1 MPRNAVKSISANGG
15 FKINFSSQRNCLRH
29 PLTLPLPSSCMK
41 FHSRF
46 YLLFCE
52 CEQNVCVIFIAF
64 SNHCQWAY
72 LGCPFQFVMHT
83 WHLMQSIHFH
93 VFIQS
98 IVLNANVKNA
108 AHSVCIGFAGNVCA
122 MCLCIVIVA
131 MFTITMYNFR

>member
-1 MPRNAVKSISANGG
+1 MGTARMPIPIRNTYMCIV
-15 FKINFSSQRNCLRH
+15 
-29 PLTLPLPSSCMK
+29 
-41 FHSRF
+41 
-46 YLLFCE
+46 
-52 CEQNVCVIFIAF
+52 
-64 SNHCQWAY
+64 
-72 LGCPFQFVMHT
+72 

-108 AHSVCIGFAGNVCA
+108 AYRVCIGFAGNVCA